1 MVQSSQV
8 HDLNDLVVFAKV
20 VQAGSFTAAAHA
32 LGRPKSTV
40 SRKVAELEQR
50 LGVRLLQ
57 RTTRKLRLTDEGRA
71 FHAHCERIVAEITE
85 AERALDGM
93 HGQPRGLLRVTTPL
107 NFGFLGAIVGEYLRM
122 HPAVEIDLVCT
133 DRVTDL
139 VEEGF
144 DVAIRSGALADSTL
158 VARHLGSIRRF
169 VVAAPEYLA
178 QHGSPVSPQDLG
190 NHACIVFRGG
200 SAQAAWTLQSADASV
215 QVAVRTRL
223 AVNDFDVLHD
233 VVRSGLGIGLLTA
246 DRAVPD
252 IRAGRLRRILDPW
265 CTPPMPIQA
274 VYPSSRHL
282 TPRLRAFL
290 DLLQTRMTPP
300 PWELGPAA

>member
-8 HDLNDLVVFAKV
+8 HDLNDLVVFARV
-20 VQAGSFTAAAHA
+20 VHAGSFTAAARS

-50 LGVRLLQ
+50 LGARLLQ
-57 RTTRKLRLTDEGRA
+57 RTTRRLRLTDEGRA
-71 FHAHCERIVAEITE
+71 FYAHCERIIAEIAE

-93 HGQPRGLLRVTTPL
+93 HDQPRGLLRVTTPL
-107 NFGFLGAIVGEYLRM
+107 NFGFLGAIVAEYLRA
-122 HPAVEIDLVCT
+122 HPDVEVELVCT
-133 DRVTDL
+133 DRVVDL
-139 VEEGF
+139 IEEGF
-144 DVAIRSGALADSTL
+144 DVAIRGGTLADSTL

-169 VVAAPEYLA
+169 LVAAPEYLA
-178 QHGSPVSPQDLG
+178 QHGSPASPSDLAK
-190 NHACIVFRGG
+190 HACVAFRGG
-200 SAQAAWTLQSADASV
+200 SERTAWTLQSASESV
-215 QVAVRTRL
+215 EVTVRTRL

-233 VVRSGLGIGLLTA
+233 VVRSGLGIGLLAA

-252 IRAGRLRRILDPW
+252 IRAGRLRRILDTW

-282 TPRLRAFL
+282 TARLRAFL
-290 DLLQTRMTPP
+290 GLLQARMTPP

>member
-1 MVQSSQV
+1 M
-8 HDLNDLVVFAKV
+8 FAKV
-20 VQAGSFTAAAHA
+20 VHEGSFTAAARSLA
-32 LGRPKSTV
+32 RPKSTV
-40 SRKVAELEQR
+40 SRKVADLEQR

-71 FHAHCERIVAEITE
+71 FYAHCERIVAEIAE

-93 HGQPRGLLRVTTPL
+93 HGKPRGLLRVTTPL
-107 NFGFLGAIVGEYLRM
+107 NFGFLGAIVAEYLRM
-122 HPAVEIDLVCT
+122 HPAVEVDLVCT

-139 VEEGF
+139 IEEGF
-144 DVAIRSGALADSTL
+144 DVAIRGGTLADSTL

-169 VVAAPEYLA
+169 IVAAPEYLA
-178 QHGSPVSPQDLG
+178 QHGSPTSPQDLC

-200 SAQAAWTLQSADASV
+200 SAQTAWTLQSADESV
-215 QVAVRTRL
+215 QVTVRARL

-233 VVRSGLGIGLLTA
+233 VVRSGLGIGLLAA
-246 DRAVPD
+246 DRAIPD
-252 IRAGRLRRILDPW
+252 IRTGRLRRVLDPW
-265 CTPPMPIQA
+265 CTPAMPIHA

-282 TPRLRAFL
+282 TARLRAFL
-290 DLLQTRMTPP
+290 DLLQVRMTPP